1 MHPNM
6 SRLTSRAPAPT
17 IRGIL
22 LQCAL
27 GCAKTTK
34 PDYNLGSGVQPCP
47 ASILTT
53 IGSASTST
61 TPTTT
66 AALSA
71 TSSVLSFSRPS
82 AILPVSVTISDVSA
96 VASATSSPT
105 TRPRSNHIAVG
116 AGIGIGVP
124 VGLAILASI
133 VYFILRRLKTDNKKE
148 LDANG
153 KVVHGA
159 FELERGNRTTEL
171 SGQSLAELEHPP
183 I

>member
-1 MHPNM
+1 M

-22 LQCAL
+22 LPCAL

-34 PDYNLGSGVQPCP
+34 PDYNLGSGVQPSPGP

-82 AILPVSVTISDVSA
+82 AILPVSVTTSDASA

-116 AGIGIGVP
+116 AGIGVGVP
-124 VGLAILASI
+124 IGLAILASL
-133 VYFILRRLKTDNKKE
+133 VYFILRRLKTDEDKKE
-148 LDANG
+148 LDANE

-171 SGQSLAELEHPP
+171 SGQNLAELEHPP